1 MIRDFKAFLVKQNI
15 VGLAIAVVVGTA
27 LNGLVKAV
35 VDGGIMPIVLAATPD
50 GDWQTATWKVGSV
63 EFGVGAI
70 LAALV
75 NFLIVGFV
83 AWRLAKAFIAA
94 EPATPA
100 KATKECAYCRMSIDG
115 AATRCAH
122 CTSVLAG

>member
-15 VGLAIAVVVGTA
+15 IGLAIAVVVGTA

-35 VDGGIMPIVLAATPD
+35 VDGGIMPIILAATPS
-50 GDWQTATWKVGSV
+50 GDWQAATWEVGPFK
-63 EFGVGAI
+63 FGVGAI

-75 NFLIVGFV
+75 NFTIVAVV
-83 AWRLAKAFIAA
+83 AWRLARAFVAP
-94 EPATPA
+94 EPAAPA
-100 KATKECAYCRMSIDG
+100 KATKECAYCRMTIDG